1 MTYLILVC
9 NMTSSEEI
17 RFDIE
22 SFFFFVTFSE
32 SQARQRQWE
41 AEIRA
46 ADAGIFYSKRA
57 LGHHISPLSAFP
69 VKHRLHPKWSKDP
82 LSLPRPGAGHGAAV
96 AASHISARC
105 WFQ

>member
-17 RFDIE
+17 RFAIE

-32 SQARQRQWE
+32 SQARQWE

-46 ADAGIFYSKRA
+46 ADAGVFYSKSA